1 MRIFLLLAALLLSA
15 CATALTPGGRSVKV
29 VHDGDAPAV
38 ARCERLGSVTG
49 EAGSLL
55 SGGEYGVF
63 YATTDARNKAARI
76 PGADTLVITDD
87 RERRFGGEVSGVA
100 YRCDRK
106 PGTEPASAASPV
118 SLVSPGAAPPAPHS
132 GVTPVDQVFQKA
144 RKCQEKGGVWVNDQ
158 CVIPIE

>member
-1 MRIFLLLAALLLSA
+1 MNAAIARRS
-15 CATALTPGGRSVKV
+15 PGSTLKPFIY
-29 VHDGDAPAV
+29 AAAV
-38 ARCERLGSVTG
+38 
-49 EAGSLL
+49 EAGFTPDTVVSAEPFVDPMTGWSPTNYDGS
-55 SGGEYGVF
+55 SG
-63 YATTDARNKAARI
+63 
-76 PGADTLVITDD
+76 
-87 RERRFGGEVSGVA
+87 GGEVSGVA

-132 GVTPVDQVFQKA
+132 DVTPVDRVFLKA